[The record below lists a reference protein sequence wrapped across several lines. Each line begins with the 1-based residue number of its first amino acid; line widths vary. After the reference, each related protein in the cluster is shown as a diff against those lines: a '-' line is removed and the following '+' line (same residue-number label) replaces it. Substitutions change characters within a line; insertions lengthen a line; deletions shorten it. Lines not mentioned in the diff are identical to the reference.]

1 MRKLIEIGLLV
12 VSLPLL
18 MGAEVYRWTDP
29 NGVVNFTQLKPRGV
43 QAEHITTG
51 AGGPMVIAEAT
62 DQLAGMA
69 GGGEADPKAAA
80 CAARAGLASRT
91 NTLFSIPML
100 FFMAAASHNPS
111 LTASLD
117 MGGGQL
123 GLYWIIALVVIAVF
137 EAGALMGPGLPTQK
151 PLASVKGTIHAGFA
165 VTIVVF
171 ALQYCLL
178 G

>member
-43 QAEHITTG
+43 QAEQITTG

-69 GGGEADPKAAA
+69 GGGEADDGPQLSDDQKDMLKDLQTAEQTRRNEI
-80 CAARAGLASRT
+80 ARIKQANCSK
-91 NTLFSIPML
+91 
-100 FFMAAASHNPS
+100 SHNV
-111 LTASLD
+111 LTRLSGTGRIRVRD
-117 MGGGQL
+117 D
-123 GLYWIIALVVIAVF
+123 
-137 EAGALMGPGLPTQK
+137 AGSERIMDEGERQQRIGDAQRGISENCT
-151 PLASVKGTIHAGFA
+151 S
-165 VTIVVF
+165 
-171 ALQYCLL
+171 
-178 G
+178 